1 MLKRILVGDF
11 GGSGRWTAARVI
23 FLLLVYLG
31 LPLAAAHFYLVFR
44 ISQAAQMLASPY
56 SGYAEVSFGSA
67 FYTAQGGFGVRDLRI
82 RPLHTNASPTT
93 ASEVLIETPGWPWT
107 LQALHPDPTA
117 QFSLPLARRLQGIR
131 SGGLDDSPPPLPA
144 DGKPAIP
151 PARRLAIEV
160 HDLVLDF
167 SGFLPEELDHFGWA
181 SASIFEAEGCA
192 GAVHWRGEDLRAMG
206 LPWSGSHFR
215 WEYRATGPT
224 EVLELTELETP
235 GVSGL
240 RIQRQV
246 ATPDPLTYLVNAG
259 RGETLQTESYTIRDQ
274 GFVAARNRYCAAQD
288 GVTLPTFLQRH
299 LDSVER
305 LLAVDGLRP
314 TLDLRSAYLRFV
326 REGGEISLEARPSQ
340 SVPFS
345 EYHRY
350 SLTEQLRL
358 YAGEFRRG
366 EAAPV
371 AFRFQRIR
379 PRPFPDDFTGSTLDR
394 MLAEQAERDAL
405 GQPSEPVDDSLLP
418 TDDEPLATTA
428 LFGTVLRRARRSVF
442 EEPPPPPEEV
452 APETTGIGPNAVG
465 PGSAAPASPVRS
477 IEFEQLPQHIG
488 RTVRLT
494 LVTGRQPRGEVE
506 TVQENGLTLR
516 VRLPSGYA
524 SYDIPRSSIRR
535 IQLILD

>member
-1 MLKRILVGDF
+1 MLKRILLGDVS
-11 GGSGRWTAARVI
+11 GSGRWTAARV
-23 FLLLVYLG
+23 LLLLVVYLG
-31 LPLAAAHFYLVFR
+31 LPLAAAHFYLVYR
-44 ISQAAQMLASPY
+44 ISHAAQMLASPY
-56 SGYAEVSFGSA
+56 AGYAEVSFGSA
-67 FYTAQGGFGVRDLRI
+67 FYTAKGGFGVRDLRI
-82 RPLHTNASPTT
+82 RPLHTDASPTT
-93 ASEVLIETPGWPWT
+93 ASEVLIETPGWLWT

-131 SGGLDDSPPPLPA
+131 SGGLEESPPPMPA

-151 PARRLAIEV
+151 PTRRLAIEV
-160 HDLVLDF
+160 KHLVLDF

-215 WEYRATGPT
+215 WEYRATGPN
-224 EVLELTELETP
+224 EVLELTELVTP
-235 GVSGL
+235 EVSGL

-246 ATPDPLTYLVNAG
+246 TSPDPLTYLVNAG
-259 RGETLQTESYTIRDQ
+259 LGESLLTESYTIRDQ
-274 GFVAARNRYCAAQD
+274 GFVAARNRYCAAKD
-288 GVTLPTFLQRH
+288 GVTLPALLQRH
-299 LDSVER
+299 MDSVER
-305 LLAVDGLRP
+305 LLSVDGLRP
-314 TLDLRSAYLRFV
+314 TGDLRSAYLRFA
-326 REGGEISLEARPSQ
+326 REGGEIALEARPSQ

-358 YAGEFRRG
+358 YAGEFRRD

-394 MLAEQAERDAL
+394 MLAERAERVEQ
-405 GQPSEPVDDSLLP
+405 GQAAEPADESPLPS
-418 TDDEPLATTA
+418 DDEPAANVA

-442 EEPPPPPEEV
+442 EEPPPPPEE
-452 APETTGIGPNAVG
+452 AAAETASGPDAAG
-465 PGSAAPASPVRS
+465 AGSAGMASPVRT

-488 RTVRLT
+488 RSVRLT

-524 SYDIPRSSIRR
+524 TYDIPRANIRR
-535 IQLILD
+535 IQLLLD